1 MGNAMRCVSA
11 LAWGCALIQKEDL
24 RCHSHCT
31 DVRMNGGAAIAREN
45 GCTERISNVGANDAS
60 ENA

>member
-31 DVRMNGGAAIAREN
+31 DVRMKDEGHVAEM
-45 GCTERISNVGANDAS
+45 
-60 ENA
+60 